1 MTKRNGE
8 RTGKPAGRLA
18 MIALTVA
25 ASAACGMAAA
35 PSGVELARQGE
46 SKCVIVVAQGWTNDV
61 ELAPGLP
68 PQAVRI
74 LKERR
79 TIFVESV
86 KDLAFYLGKMSG
98 AMIEIVEGFPARD
111 KRIPIYIGGEAQK
124 VFGPVGASKGGLF
137 GFRVV
142 ADARRGIGL
151 YGESE
156 VGTSYAIYELLHR
169 LGCRWYMPT
178 DLGEVVPELATLAVP
193 GMDEKLAPATSWR
206 WRYSGG
212 ADFNR
217 RNRLN
222 GEMGPVVWMAQGD
235 GSFQRFFT
243 KEEVEAHPEWSHQGY
258 LRLVHPEV
266 ADHIAAKILAELE
279 PAYEAMRKHGLRP
292 GYSIV
297 PSDGQ
302 VPTEDPMAAPHDPAP
317 RVWEPAAGRWSVTDR
332 CILLHTRIAQKVRA
346 KYPDVAFGD
355 QAYVNKSYPPA
366 KYPVPKDFRIVI
378 CPIDFNRFHPMD
390 WTNHVNEYW
399 LRDLVQGWN
408 KAGARINAYW
418 YAINLAEISAPCPF
432 IGKWSKDL
440 AILLENKIDEW
451 GPEYMNGWESMMPGY
466 YLSIR
471 MMFHANEKPADILAD
486 LWTNFYGPAAGPMA
500 RYWTGI
506 DNAYLQANEFAGSPF
521 GYLKIFTPEV
531 MAAARSDLNEAL
543 AVCRTPMEYRR
554 VKLIDE
560 SFTLFELYMKMRQDW
575 AAANLK
581 NLEEDYETWR
591 WGVRNMQRMYR
602 VPVSGGRY
610 TANAYS
616 GDGYIQGRHGNPSW
630 SDQFV
635 GQGYKD
641 GSRMERENVRLG
653 KPLLEWKW
661 KHNPGP
667 EADALPWTAPG
678 FNDKDWPATHV
689 ARDTWSSLGHHLTM
703 TDPPSGRSGRMAYRA
718 SQKLPA
724 APQGKKV
731 FLWIGST
738 DGSAKLFVNG
748 QHIPY
753 VVPEKTRRNEKG
765 DRIDAFSGYC
775 QAALFEITAALKAGD
790 NQFTILCDREH
801 LNELGTGGLMGPVV
815 LFREK

>member
-1 MTKRNGE
+1 MTVMLLA
-8 RTGKPAGRLA
+8 TLAGP
-18 MIALTVA
+18 
-25 ASAACGMAAA
+25 AAA
-35 PSGVELARQGE
+35 KDITLAQGGRAE
-46 SKCVIVVAQGWTNDV
+46 CVIVVPPGWTNDV
-61 ELAPGLP
+61 ELAEGLP
-68 PQAVRI
+68 PPAARIVR
-74 LKERR
+74 ERR
-79 TIFVESV
+79 VIFSESV
-86 KDLAFYLGKMSG
+86 QDLALYLGKLSG
-98 AMIEIVEGFPARD
+98 AVIEIAEGLPDKD
-111 KRIPIYIGGEAQK
+111 KRIAIYIGAEAQK
-124 VFGPVGASKGGLF
+124 RFGPVGVSKGGLF

-169 LGCRWYMPT
+169 LGCRWFMPT
-178 DLGEVVPELATLAVP
+178 DLGEVVPDRPQLTVPEL
-193 GMDEKLAPATSWR
+193 DEKIAPATSLR

-222 GEMGPVVWMAQGD
+222 GEMGPVVWLAQGD

-243 KEEVEAHPEWSHQGY
+243 PEEVAAHPDWSHQGH

-266 ADHIAAKILAELE
+266 ADHIANKILAELD
-279 PAYEAMRKHGLRP
+279 ATYAALRKHGLRP

-297 PSDGQ
+297 PPDGQ
-302 VPTEDPMAAPHDPAP
+302 VPTEDPMAAAHDPDP

-332 CILLHTRIAQKVRA
+332 CILMLTRVAQKVRT

-390 WTNHVNEYW
+390 ATNHVNEFW

-408 KAGARINAYW
+408 KSGARINAYW

-432 IGKWSKDL
+432 IGKWSRDL
-440 AILLENKIDEW
+440 AILLENNVDEW

-486 LWTNFYGPAAGPMA
+486 LWTKFYGKAAEPMA

-506 DNAYLQANEFAGSPF
+506 DKAYLDANEFAGSPF
-521 GYLKIFTPEV
+521 GYLKIFTPAV
-531 MAAARSDLNEAL
+531 MAAARADLSEAL
-543 AVCRTPMEYRR
+543 TRCRTPLEYRR

-560 SFTLFELYMKMRQDW
+560 SFTLFEGYMKLRQDW
-575 AAANLK
+575 AAGNLR
-581 NLEEDYETWR
+581 NLDEDYETWR
-591 WGVRNMQRMYR
+591 WGVRNMQRMYC

-610 TANAYS
+610 TANAYT
-616 GDGYIQGRHGNPSW
+616 GDGYIQGRHGNPDW

-641 GSRMERENVRLG
+641 GSRMDREFARHG
-653 KPLLEWKW
+653 KPMLEWKW
-661 KHNPGP
+661 MHNPGA
-667 EADALPWTAPG
+667 EADARPWTAPD
-678 FNDKDWPATHV
+678 FDDKAWPVTHV

-703 TDPPSGRSGRMAYRA
+703 TDLPSGRSGRMAYRT

-724 APQGKKV
+724 PPAGKKV

-748 QHIPY
+748 QHIKY
-753 VVPEKTRRNEKG
+753 VVPEKTRQNEKG
-765 DRIDAFSGYC
+765 DLLDAFSGYC
-775 QAALFEITAALKAGD
+775 RAAQFDITAALKTGD
-790 NQFTILCDREH
+790 NQFTILCDRAH

-815 LFREK
+815 LYREK